1 MNYVVPLTWVGI
13 IGFVMAIYYLA
24 VGFSTTFTFILG
36 IILFIV
42 VIMNLTLSAM
52 DSDGSPET
60 NETVMDLIEGN
71 AKAFLP
77 FGIALAALVI
87 AAGKIDDVLKRR
99 DFLIQLL
106 VATGC
111 FTYVLVVIWIPT
123 YRQSVTRFM
132 RETKTA
138 ILALGGAMVVS
149 LVGTFVMDHMGASI

>member
-1 MNYVVPLTWVGI
+1 MEYIVPITW
-13 IGFVMAIYYLA
+13 IGLISFTMAIYYIA

-42 VIMNLTLSAM
+42 VIMNLVLSSMEM
-52 DSDGSPET
+52 DGTPDMQES
-60 NETVMDLIEGN
+60 VMELIESN

-87 AAGKIDDVLKRR
+87 AAGRVEDVLKKR

-123 YRQSVTRFM
+123 YKQSITRFM
-132 RETKTA
+132 RESKTA

-149 LVGTFVMDHMGASI
+149 LVGTFVLGHMEDI

>member
-1 MNYVVPLTWVGI
+1 MDIVPLTW
-13 IGFVMAIYYLA
+13 IGLIGAVMTIYYFA
-24 VGFSTTFTFILG
+24 VGFQTTFTFVLG
-36 IILFIV
+36 IILLIIIV
-42 VIMNLTLSAM
+42 LNLTLSAM
-52 DSDGSPET
+52 EISGEVET
-60 NETVMDLIEGN
+60 QEAIMELIESN

-87 AAGKIDDVLKRR
+87 AAGKIDDVLKRK

-106 VATGC
+106 IATGC

-123 YRQSVTRFM
+123 KNEAITRFM

-149 LVGTFVMDHMGASI
+149 LVGTFVMDHMNSAS